1 MINSPV
7 FFIAAAFL
15 AGGVF
20 GQEGREDTCGP
31 FQLTTTSGT
40 LYSGENGKQVPGSTT
55 VGWEIGEYLI
65 TDNGT
70 LTNSSGYLCEFREF
84 LSCDPNNTRSNEDGA
99 FVIGEYG
106 RLSYANND
114 TFNACS
120 PIINN
125 ITVIALMRIYPAGI
139 VPNWESL
146 NVSCSSLA
154 MQASRCHPGENDTN
168 ANTTGGTNDTNST
181 GDAANTSGAA
191 GPLGLGTLLFVFLPG
206 LGLAVL
212 L

>member
-1 MINSPV
+1 M
-7 FFIAAAFL
+7 
-15 AGGVF
+15 
-20 GQEGREDTCGP
+20 
-31 FQLTTTSGT
+31 
-40 LYSGENGKQVPGSTT
+40 
-55 VGWEIGEYLI
+55 
-65 TDNGT
+65 
-70 LTNSSGYLCEFREF
+70 
-84 LSCDPNNTRSNEDGA
+84 SCDPNNTRSNEDGA

-154 MQASRCHPGENDTN
+154 MQASRCHPGEND
-168 ANTTGGTNDTNST
+168 NTTGGTNDTNST
-181 GDAANTSGAA
+181 DDAANTSGAA
-191 GPLGLGTLLFVFLPG
+191 GQMSLGTLLLVFLSG